1 MQDKLVLYETRDKV
15 GIITLNRPEKLNAL
29 SKPLRQQLV
38 QAFAEAD
45 ADESTCV
52 VVLRAAGRSFCVGFD
67 ITGGE
72 PEKDPWRH
80 DTLKWHE
87 TLTAGI
93 QFQMT
98 PWYMRKPVIASVQG
112 YAVGGGCELAMFC
125 DLTLAADDAKFGEPE
140 VRFAEA
146 GPALVMP
153 FIIGQKR
160 ARELLYFGDMIT
172 ARQALDF
179 GMINRVVAKDEL
191 ESYTLDYARRLA
203 LVGPQALQAVKQALT
218 RSADISGFRSG
229 IQAGLDAVAPLYAAK
244 TEAGGKF
251 VEIARTQGLKAA
263 LKWRN
268 GQFDEI
274 SI

>member
-1 MQDKLVLYETRDKV
+1 MEDKLVLYHTDGKV

-29 SKPLRQQLV
+29 SKPLRQALME
-38 QAFAEAD
+38 AFAQAD
-45 ADESTCV
+45 ADESTYV

-125 DLTLAADDAKFGEPE
+125 DLTIAAEDARFGEPE

-172 ARQALDF
+172 AQRALDI
-179 GMINRVVAKDEL
+179 GMINRVVGKDEL

-203 LVGPQALQAVKQALT
+203 LVGPEALRAVKQALT

-244 TEAGGKF
+244 TEAGGRF
-251 VEIARTQGLKAA
+251 VEIARTEGLKAA

-274 SI
+274 PI